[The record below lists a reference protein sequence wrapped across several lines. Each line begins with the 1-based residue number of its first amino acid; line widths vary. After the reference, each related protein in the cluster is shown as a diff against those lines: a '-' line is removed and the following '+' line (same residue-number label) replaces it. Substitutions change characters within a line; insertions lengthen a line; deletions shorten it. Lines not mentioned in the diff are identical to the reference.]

1 MRSLDRATWKTGVR
15 ACAIW
20 ALLTL
25 GVTSCIQ
32 QPTVLQVYGGDAQT
46 DVALAEFAA
55 GRGLAIERPGAAPVQ
70 ADQVVVMY
78 SRGWE
83 TYAAAIELEQMLH
96 EMGRDV
102 RVVEAHLRN
111 HVVTRHHIAV
121 FRDPVAG
128 DFSSMDAETVGGM
141 HQLAEYI
148 NAVRGVGREE

>member
-1 MRSLDRATWKTGVR
+1 MKRGIVGITGAAVLTLGRTTWKIGVR
-15 ACAIW
+15 ALVCAIW
-20 ALLTL
+20 PLLTL

-32 QPTVLQVYGGDAQT
+32 QRTVLQVYGGDAQT

-55 GRGLAIERPGAAPVQ
+55 GRGLAVEWPGAAPVQ

-83 TYAAAIELEQMLH
+83 TYAAATELEQLLR

-111 HVVTRHHIAV
+111 HVVTRGTS
-121 FRDPVAG
+121 R
-128 DFSSMDAETVGGM
+128 FSST
-141 HQLAEYI
+141 
-148 NAVRGVGREE
+148 R

>member
-1 MRSLDRATWKTGVR
+1 
-15 ACAIW
+15 
-20 ALLTL
+20 
-25 GVTSCIQ
+25 
-32 QPTVLQVYGGDAQT
+32 
-46 DVALAEFAA
+46 
-55 GRGLAIERPGAAPVQ
+55 
-70 ADQVVVMY
+70 
-78 SRGWE
+78 
-83 TYAAAIELEQMLH
+83 MLH

-121 FRDPVAG
+121 FLDPVAG